1 MIFKK
6 KLLFSAITAA
16 ILTVSASAGGTVV
29 IQAKDNVSVI
39 GENEVEAGD
48 KFNIRIEAN
57 IGYYIEKVTLNGT
70 AVDMSTW
77 VKDDGYIVA
86 EYPKED
92 VVNKNYENFRVRLCR
107 RYSSSE
113 VLILERE

>member
-1 MIFKK
+1 M
-6 KLLFSAITAA
+6 L
-16 ILTVSASAGGTVV
+16 
-29 IQAKDNVSVI
+29 
-39 GENEVEAGD
+39 
-48 KFNIRIEAN
+48 
-57 IGYYIEKVTLNGT
+57 
-70 AVDMSTW
+70 
-77 VKDDGYIVA
+77 KDDGYIVA